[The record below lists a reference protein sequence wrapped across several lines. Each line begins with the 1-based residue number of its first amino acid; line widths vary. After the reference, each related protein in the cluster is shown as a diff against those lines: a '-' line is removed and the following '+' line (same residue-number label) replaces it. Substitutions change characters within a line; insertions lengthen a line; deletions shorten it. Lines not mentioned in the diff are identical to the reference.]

1 MSSSDLGFHPSFE
14 HSRTGQWVVMDD
26 GWMVTSRNMVCAEFY
41 DAIGTTIEF
50 WDALNSHQPPR
61 EMVD

>member
-1 MSSSDLGFHPSFE
+1 
-14 HSRTGQWVVMDD
+14 MDD